1 MVPKRNP
8 VARNYMLS
16 AKQSSQTDIT
26 VRCKLDN
33 VRQLGVIGILLLI
46 DIVNVGD
53 ACDGRDSEV

>member
-1 MVPKRNP
+1 VVPERNP

-16 AKQSSQTDIT
+16 EKQSSQTDIT

-46 DIVNVGD
+46 DIVKES
-53 ACDGRDSEV
+53 DGRDVGREE